1 MPHRSEPNR
10 NHFVNVP
17 PVLPTAWNTVTN
29 VLTNNGLIFPSD
41 PRRITTTT
49 TTTPKPIRTTTAN
62 SFWQDWSLPVQVQP
76 TQPMLPVARP
86 TNTQNQNSNVFP
98 IETNGFNGNTVQI
111 TTPQMT
117 KVISA
122 TTTTVPNM
130 LPWMQD
136 VLNEYSTTLKPNNHQ
151 IIQTTTLKP
160 VQSTAE
166 NPFWNE
172 WSATNPTAIV
182 DNNIDNNFPNGSHSN
197 QGFSEKLRQTTTEM
211 PGWMNEV
218 LNKHSTT
225 SSVNNENNNAIKIT
239 TARAETTTNM
249 PSWMRDILNE
259 HSTTT
264 IRSTFVTSTTKKSTF
279 GDGNPFFGGGGGG
292 GNVVSTPNRYSM

>member
-29 VLTNNGLIFPSD
+29 VLTNNGLLFPSD

-49 TTTPKPIRTTTAN
+49 TTTPKPIKITTAT

-76 TQPMLPVARP
+76 TQPMLPVTRP

-98 IETNGFNGNTVQI
+98 IETNGNTVQT
-111 TTPQMT
+111 TTPKMT
-117 KVISA
+117 TVISA
-122 TTTTVPNM
+122 YSTTTTEPSM
-130 LPWMQD
+130 LPWMQE
-136 VLNEYSTTLKPNNHQ
+136 VLKEYSTTPKPNNHQ

-160 VQSTAE
+160 MQSTAA
-166 NPFWNE
+166 NSFWNE
-172 WSATNPTAIV
+172 WSATNPTAIGNN
-182 DNNIDNNFPNGSHSN
+182 NNINSDFPNGSNSN

-211 PGWMNEV
+211 PGWMREV

-225 SSVNNENNNAIKIT
+225 SSVNNGNNNAIKIT
-239 TARAETTTNM
+239 TARAETTTTM

-264 IRSTFVTSTTKKSTF
+264 IRSTFVTSTTKKSSF
-279 GDGNPFFGGGGGG
+279 GDGNPFFGGGG
-292 GNVVSTPNRYSM
+292 NVVTTPNRYSM